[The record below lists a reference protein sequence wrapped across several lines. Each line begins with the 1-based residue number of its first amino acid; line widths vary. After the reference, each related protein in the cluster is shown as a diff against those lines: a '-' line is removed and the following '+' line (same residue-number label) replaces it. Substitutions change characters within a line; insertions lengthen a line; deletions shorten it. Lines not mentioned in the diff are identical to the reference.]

1 MLGTIGTIGA
11 LIVALLYL
19 FLVVLFA
26 YSILS
31 WFTASGRLA
40 YDSPVHK
47 VQNVLS
53 AICEPI
59 LRPVRKIIPP
69 VRVGGVGLDLS
80 VLVVFLLISAVLI
93 PLFQS

>member
-1 MLGTIGTIGA
+1 MLGTIGTIGT

-59 LRPVRKIIPP
+59 LRPVRRIIPP

>member
-1 MLGTIGTIGA
+1 MLGTIGTIGS
-11 LIVALLYL
+11 LILVLLYL

-40 YDSPVHK
+40 YDSPVRRL
-47 VQNVLS
+47 QNVLS
-53 AICEPI
+53 AICEPV
-59 LRPVRKIIPP
+59 LRPVRRIIPP
-69 VRVGGVGLDLS
+69 VQVGGVGLDLS
-80 VLVVFLLISAVLI
+80 VLIVFLVISAVLI

>member
-1 MLGTIGTIGA
+1 MFGI
-11 LIVALLYL
+11 IVTLLYL
-19 FLVVLFA
+19 FLLVLFA

-40 YDSPVHK
+40 YDSPVRK

-53 AICEPI
+53 AICEPV
-59 LRPVRKIIPP
+59 LRPIRRIIPP
-69 VRVGGVGLDLS
+69 VQVGGVGLDLS
-80 VLVVFLLISAVLI
+80 VLVVFLVISAILI